1 MSTGGHNDRR
11 RRLDH
16 SDGEHEGGDERWLL
30 TYSDMITLLMA
41 LFIIMWAI
49 STVNM
54 AKFDDLKRS
63 LSSAFNGTPLEDGQ
77 SVLEPGESA
86 LQPEGSPMEPV
97 VEVDPAS
104 AIKAKLDAKQAQ
116 VQKVADDA
124 ARKEFEELMRIKS
137 AIEKFAA
144 THGFRGRLRASV
156 DERGLV
162 VRLLTDEV
170 LFDPGDNVVK
180 SRSLPLLAKISSLL
194 RDGEISN
201 RVRVE
206 GNTDPVPIST
216 ARFRSNWE
224 LSTAR
229 ATSVLQYLLEHGIAP
244 KRLSAAGYADQH
256 PVATNRTA
264 VGRALNRRVDLV
276 VLRRFAPNQQGVPE

>member
-1 MSTGGHNDRR
+1 MSAGGFNDRR

-16 SDGEHEGGDERWLL
+16 ADEHEGGDERWLL

-49 STVNM
+49 STVNVT
-54 AKFDDLKRS
+54 KFEDLKRS

-77 SVLEPGESA
+77 SVLEPGTSA
-86 LQPEGSPMEPV
+86 LEAEGSPMKPV
-97 VEVDPAS
+97 VEVDPMA
-104 AIKAKLDAKQAQ
+104 AVKAKLDAKEAQAQ
-116 VQKVADDA
+116 EVKDDA
-124 ARKEFEELMRIKS
+124 ATKEFEELMRIKK

-144 THGFRGRLRASV
+144 THGFKRRIKTTV

-170 LFDPGDNVVK
+170 LFDPGQAVVK
-180 SRSLPLLAKISSLL
+180 SQSLPLLAKISALL
-194 RDGEISN
+194 GDEEISN

-206 GNTDPVPIST
+206 GNTDPVPISDE
-216 ARFRSNWE
+216 RFRSNWE
-224 LSTAR
+224 LSTSR

-264 VGRALNRRVDLV
+264 HGRSLNRRVDLV